1 MKGRELLGAAA
12 FATLPWVAGCLVVAG
27 IVHLAS
33 IFAMPQLAP
42 RDAFARMSAAAPLH
56 RQTLL
61 PVAAPGAGGPFD
73 DPAFAQ
79 GLCRYDLS
87 QGPVRVRATLPPD
100 ALMLMSFHGR
110 QGQIYYSM
118 TDRSATRGKLDVLLV
133 TRRQL
138 DVVEANDP
146 EDELPQDLRI
156 ITPTLEG
163 FVLFR
168 ALAEFPGEMEDAK
181 KRIQSIFCGLDK
193 DLRP

>member
-1 MKGRELLGAAA
+1 MKGRELLSAAA
-12 FATLPWVAGCLVVAG
+12 FATLPWIAGCLVVAG
-27 IVHLAS
+27 IVHIAS
-33 IFAMPQLAP
+33 IFIMPQLAP
-42 RDAFARMSAAAPLH
+42 RDAFARMAAAAPLH

-61 PVAAPGAGGPFD
+61 PATAPGTGGPFD

-79 GLCRYDLS
+79 GVCRYDLA

-163 FVLFR
+163 FLLFR
-168 ALAEFPGEMEDAK
+168 ALAEFPGEMADAR
-181 KRIQSIFCGLDK
+181 KRVQSIFCGLDK
-193 DLRP
+193 EAKP

>member
-33 IFAMPQLAP
+33 IFIMPQLAP

-61 PVAAPGAGGPFD
+61 PAISPAAGGPFD

-87 QGPVRVRATLPPD
+87 QGPVRMRATLPPD
-100 ALMLMSFHGR
+100 ALMLISFHGR
-110 QGQIYYSM
+110 QGQIFYSM

-156 ITPTLEG
+156 LTPTLEG

>member
-12 FATLPWVAGCLVVAG
+12 FATLPWIAGCLVVAG

-33 IFAMPQLAP
+33 IFIMPQLAP

-61 PVAAPGAGGPFD
+61 PATSPGAGGPFD

-87 QGPVRVRATLPPD
+87 QGPVRMRATLPPD

-156 ITPTLEG
+156 LTPTLEG

-193 DLRP
+193 DAKP

>member
-1 MKGRELLGAAA
+1 MKGRELLSAAA
-12 FATLPWVAGCLVVAG
+12 FATLPWIAGCLVVAG
-27 IVHLAS
+27 VVHIAS

-42 RDAFARMSAAAPLH
+42 RDAYARMSAAAPLH

-61 PVAAPGAGGPFD
+61 PATAPGAGGPFD

-79 GLCRYDLS
+79 GVCRYDLS
-87 QGPVRVRATLPPD
+87 QGPVRMRATLPPD
-100 ALMLMSFHGR
+100 ALMLISFHGR

-156 ITPTLEG
+156 ITPSLEG

-168 ALAEFPGEMEDAK
+168 ALAEFPGEMEDAR
-181 KRIQSIFCGLDK
+181 KRIQSVFCGLDK
-193 DLRP
+193 EAKP

>member
-33 IFAMPQLAP
+33 IFIMPQLAP

-61 PVAAPGAGGPFD
+61 PVAAPGSGGPFE

-87 QGPVRVRATLPPD
+87 QGPVRVRATLVPD